1 MLSAQVSRLH
11 RHTVHRIAILAIILG
26 VAVGIAGGVF
36 AIEAWIDVG
45 EGVAMAGI
53 VALYCLAIG
62 KKPIETLKA
71 QAEVETLAAGVSTR
85 VHRIAAVLVCSG
97 CGADWPDLDRA

>member
-1 MLSAQVSRLH
+1 M
-11 RHTVHRIAILAIILG
+11 HRIAILAIILG

-71 QAEVETLAAGVSTR
+71 QAEVETLAAGYPQESIGSPPSSSAAAAAQIGQTSTAR
-85 VHRIAAVLVCSG
+85 ESG
-97 CGADWPDLDRA
+97 TATPKDGR